1 MLLDTHVLLWFR
13 TGSQRLGQ
21 RAREAVERAWAA
33 DDVAVSAISFWELA
47 MLVEK
52 GRIAFPRHT
61 DMAPPELRQG

>member
-52 GRIAFPRHT
+52 DG
-61 DMAPPELRQG
+61 